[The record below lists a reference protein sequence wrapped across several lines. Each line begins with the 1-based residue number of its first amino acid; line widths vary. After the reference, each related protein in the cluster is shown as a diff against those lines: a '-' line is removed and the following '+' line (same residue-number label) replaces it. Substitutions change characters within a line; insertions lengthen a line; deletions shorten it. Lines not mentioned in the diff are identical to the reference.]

1 MPSPLTSVRRILVHT
16 LAITAITALS
26 ATTAHADITAPTA
39 ATNRAFGRSMAFADL
54 GSTNYLAVGSGGT
67 ATIGKVF
74 IYRRNALSDTW
85 TLETELVGTG
95 IVPSDRFGEA
105 IAMRAGADGSLLV
118 AVGAPGDNFS
128 AGTAF
133 LFRRSVSGSLF
144 SWNLEATLTRPD
156 GTFGDFFGGALA
168 IAPDLT
174 QVAIAAPFDN
184 PTGCGGM
191 QECAAQPGFGRGVV
205 NVYKKSGS
213 TWSFS
218 AAASTPI
225 SATGFEQLGTGL
237 AYGNTTAEPP
247 QLLVG
252 APEATDNGVTF
263 AGRVFVVRELTA
275 NTWSLQNT
283 ISGGTVAGVP
293 MGGFGECL
301 QVSGN
306 LAIVGAPFTDVGGLD
321 AVGRALTLVKSTS
334 TTAWSL
340 RANLLLPSPT
350 FTTATSFFGRSV
362 SVHGDMIAIGTADER
377 AFLYRSVAG
386 AVTLTST
393 ESLTYPTSQSP
404 NATDDFG
411 ANVAI
416 GNGTV
421 AVGVMNRDV
430 SGVSNAGAVSL
441 FDAFPG
447 KIMSDDPS
455 ASQGFGEAV
464 AVGNQ
469 RAIIGAPNFDGTSTN
484 QGRIEIFERS
494 TGGWFRIFSQ
504 TATDPSASAFA
515 GRSVAITDDGLRFAF
530 GAPGAASNA
539 GAVYRGVSSGT
550 TFNFSKLAF
559 VSFIATAQAGEV
571 LGSSVAMTNQSS
583 TRWIVAGAPG
593 FDSGGVAGVDR
604 GRILIWR
611 NEVMHQAILGTFL
624 QSGPPGTG
632 FGDAVA
638 IESYSDGTVDIV
650 VGAPDE
656 DVPVGGTTAIDC
668 GSIHIYR
675 KAPTATTFSLL
686 HIARHGTPVER
697 GYYGAQLALKKSR
710 LVVGCPGRANPPLLS
725 AGAVFAWTRSTTG
738 VWSNV
743 AGGIF
748 GSEANERVGSGVSTD
763 GTLVLAGVPGRPNGG
778 PGESDGAA
786 RLLKVSGSNLVLSQT
801 FTSTDSRLFDEY
813 GFSVALGTATNG
825 PIVIGCNT
833 DTNGDISN
841 AGSAYGFL
849 GPGNACASDLDG
861 DFSIGA
867 ADLSLLLASWG
878 LTGEDASGV
887 DINLDGIVDAIDVS
901 LMLAGW
907 GTCGE

>member
-54 GSTNYLAVGSGGT
+54 GSTNYLAVGSEGT
-67 ATIGKVF
+67 ATTGKVF
-74 IYRRNALSDTW
+74 IYRRNALSNTW

-156 GTFGDFFGGALA
+156 GTLGDFFGGALA

-191 QECAAQPGFGRGVV
+191 AECAAQPGFGRGVV

-225 SATGFEQLGTGL
+225 RATGFEQLGSGL
-237 AYGNTTAEPP
+237 AYGNTTAELP

-306 LAIVGAPFTDVGGLD
+306 LAIVGAPFTDVGGLGG
-321 AVGRALTLVKSTS
+321 VGRALTLVKSTS

-362 SVHGDMIAIGTADER
+362 SVHADMIAIGTADER

-455 ASQGFGEAV
+455 AGENFGRAV

-504 TATDPSASAFA
+504 TATVPSASAFA

-530 GAPGAASNA
+530 GAPGATVNA
-539 GAVYRGVSSGT
+539 GAVYRGVNSSGT
-550 TFNFSKLAF
+550 TFSFSKLA
-559 VSFIATAQAGEV
+559 
-571 LGSSVAMTNQSS
+571 
-583 TRWIVAGAPG
+583 
-593 FDSGGVAGVDR
+593 
-604 GRILIWR
+604 
-611 NEVMHQAILGTFL
+611 
-624 QSGPPGTG
+624 
-632 FGDAVA
+632 
-638 IESYSDGTVDIV
+638 
-650 VGAPDE
+650 
-656 DVPVGGTTAIDC
+656 
-668 GSIHIYR
+668 
-675 KAPTATTFSLL
+675 
-686 HIARHGTPVER
+686 
-697 GYYGAQLALKKSR
+697 
-710 LVVGCPGRANPPLLS
+710 LV
-725 AGAVFAWTRSTTG
+725 
-738 VWSNV
+738 
-743 AGGIF
+743 
-748 GSEANERVGSGVSTD
+748 
-763 GTLVLAGVPGRPNGG
+763 
-778 PGESDGAA
+778 
-786 RLLKVSGSNLVLSQT
+786 
-801 FTSTDSRLFDEY
+801 
-813 GFSVALGTATNG
+813 
-825 PIVIGCNT
+825 
-833 DTNGDISN
+833 
-841 AGSAYGFL
+841 
-849 GPGNACASDLDG
+849 
-861 DFSIGA
+861 
-867 ADLSLLLASWG
+867 
-878 LTGEDASGV
+878 
-887 DINLDGIVDAIDVS
+887 
-901 LMLAGW
+901 
-907 GTCGE
+907 

>member
-16 LAITAITALS
+16 IAIIAIIAIT

-39 ATNRAFGRSMAFADL
+39 ALNRAFGRSMAFADL
-54 GSTNYLAVGSGGT
+54 GSTNYLAVGEGT
-67 ATIGKVF
+67 ATTGKVF
-74 IYRRNALSDTW
+74 IYVRNAFFNTW

-95 IVPSDRFGEA
+95 DRFGYA

-118 AVGAPGDNFS
+118 AVGAPEDNG
-128 AGTAF
+128 AEGIAF

-191 QECAAQPGFGRGVV
+191 QECAAQPLFGRGVV

-225 SATGFEQLGTGL
+225 RATGFEQLGSGL
-237 AYGNTTAEPP
+237 AYGNTTVSPP

-252 APEATDNGVTF
+252 ASGATDNGVAF

-283 ISGGTVAGVP
+283 ISGITVSGVP
-293 MGGFGECL
+293 MGGFGACL

-306 LAIVGAPFTDVGGLD
+306 LAIVGAPFTDVGGLN
-321 AVGRALTLVKSTS
+321 AVGRALTLVKNPS

-340 RANLLLPSPT
+340 QANLLLPSPT

-362 SVHGDMIAIGTADER
+362 SVHGDIIAIGTADER

-411 ANVAI
+411 ANVAM

-421 AVGVMNRDV
+421 AVGVMGRDV

-455 ASQGFGEAV
+455 AGENFGRAV
-464 AVGNQ
+464 AVGSQ
-469 RAIIGAPNFDGTSTN
+469 RVIIGAPNFDGTSTN
-484 QGRIEIFERS
+484 QGRIEIFERF

-530 GAPGAASNA
+530 GAEGAASNA
-539 GAVYRGVSSGT
+539 GAVYRGVNSSGT
-550 TFNFSKLAF
+550 TFSFSKLAF
-559 VSFIATAQAGEV
+559 VSFIATAQAGEA
-571 LGSSVAMTNQSS
+571 LGRSVAMTNQGS

-593 FDSGGVAGVDR
+593 FDSGGVADR

-611 NEVMHQAILGTFL
+611 NEVMHQAILGQVS
-624 QSGPPGTG
+624 QSNTG
-632 FGDAVA
+632 FGNAVA

-650 VGAPDE
+650 VGAPSE
-656 DVPVGGTTAIDC
+656 DVTVGGTTAIDC

-675 KAPTATTFSLL
+675 KAPTATTFSLHL
-686 HIARHGTPVER
+686 TARHGNPIER
-697 GYYGAQLALKKSR
+697 GDYGAQLALKKSR
-710 LVVGCPGRANPPLLS
+710 LVVGCPGRFSS

-738 VWSNV
+738 VWSPV

-748 GSEANERVGSGVSTD
+748 GSEDNERVGSGVSTD
-763 GTLVLAGVPGRPNGG
+763 GTLVLAGVPGRSNGALG
-778 PGESDGAA
+778 DRVGAA
-786 RLLKVSGSNLVLSQT
+786 LLLKVDGNNLVGETL
-801 FTSTDSRLFDEY
+801 TSTDSRRFDNY
-813 GFSVALGTATNG
+813 GFSVAIGTATNN
-825 PIVIGCNT
+825 PIVIGCPT
-833 DTNGDISN
+833 DTNGDIAI

-861 DFSIGA
+861 DFSIGT
-867 ADLSLLLASWG
+867 ADLSLLLTSWG

-887 DINLDGIVDAIDVS
+887 DINLDGIVDAFDLS
-901 LMLAGW
+901 LMLHGW

>member
-1 MPSPLTSVRRILVHT
+1 MPTSLTILKKF
-16 LAITAITALS
+16 ALIVAAAVAPIS
-26 ATTAHADITAPTA
+26 ATTAYADLTAPTA
-39 ATNRAFGRSMAFADL
+39 VINRAFGRSMAFADL
-54 GSTNYLAVGSGGT
+54 GTANYLAIGSEGT
-67 ATIGKVF
+67 STPGSVF
-74 IYRRNALSDTW
+74 VYRRNALSNTW

-95 IVPSDRFGEA
+95 ISSSDRFGEA
-105 IAMRAGADGSLLV
+105 IAMRAGADGTLLV
-118 AVGAPGDNFS
+118 AVGAPGDNIS

-133 LFRRSVSGSLF
+133 LFRRAVSGSLF
-144 SWNLEATLTRPD
+144 SWNLEATLTRSD
-156 GTFGDFFGGALA
+156 GTFGDYFGGAVA

-184 PTGCGGM
+184 PTGCGGA
-191 QECAAQPGFGRGVV
+191 QECSTNPGFGRGVV

-218 AAASTPI
+218 AAASAPI
-225 SATGFEQLGTGL
+225 GANAFEQMGSGL
-237 AYGNTTAEPP
+237 AYGNTTAEAP
-247 QLLVG
+247 QLLIG
-252 APEATDNGVTF
+252 ASGATDNGVNF

-275 NTWSLQNT
+275 NTWSLQST
-283 ISGGTVAGVP
+283 ISGGTIAGVP
-293 MGGFGECL
+293 MGGFGHCV

-321 AVGRALTLVKSTS
+321 AVGRALTLVKNPS

-340 RANLLLPSPT
+340 QANLLLPNPT
-350 FTTATSFFGRSV
+350 FTTANSFFGRSV
-362 SVHGDMIAIGTADER
+362 SVHGDMIAIGTAGER

-386 AVTLTST
+386 AVTLAST

-404 NATDDFG
+404 NATDGFG

-455 ASQGFGEAV
+455 ASEGFGAAV
-464 AVGNQ
+464 AVGSQ
-469 RAIIGAPNFDGTSTN
+469 RAIIGAPNFDGTATN

-504 TATDPSASAFA
+504 TATDRTANAFA

-530 GAPGAASNA
+530 GAPGAASNT
-539 GAVYRGVSSGT
+539 GAVYRGVNSSGT
-550 TFNFSKLAF
+550 TFSFSQLTFA
-559 VSFIATAQAGEV
+559 SAIATAQAGEL
-571 LGSSVAMTNQSS
+571 LGTSVAMTNQGS

-593 FDSGGVAGVDR
+593 FDSGGVADR

-611 NEVMHQAILGTFL
+611 NEVMHQAILGQVSQT
-624 QSGPPGTG
+624 GTG
-632 FGDAVA
+632 FGNAVA
-638 IESYSDGTVDIV
+638 IESYTDGTVDIV
-650 VGAPDE
+650 VGAPLE
-656 DVPVGGTTAIDC
+656 NVPVGGTTAIDC

-675 KAPTATTFSLL
+675 KAPTATTFSLHL
-686 HIARHGTPVER
+686 TARHGTPVDI
-697 GYYGAQLALKKSR
+697 GDYGARLALKKSR
-710 LVVGCPGRANPPLLS
+710 LVVGCPGRANPPLS
-725 AGAVFAWTRSTTG
+725 NAGAVFAWTRSTTG
-738 VWSNV
+738 VWSQV
-743 AGGIF
+743 AGGIG
-748 GSEANERVGSGVSTD
+748 GSESNERVGSGVSTD
-763 GTLVLAGVPGRPNGG
+763 GTNVLAGVPGRPNGA
-778 PGESDGAA
+778 PSDSVGAA
-786 RLLKVSGSNLVLSQT
+786 RLLTVSGSNLVVSQT
-801 FTSTDSRLFDEY
+801 FTSTDSRRFDDY

-825 PIVIGCNT
+825 PIVIGCVT
-833 DTNGDISN
+833 DANGDIAS

-861 DFSIGA
+861 DFSTGA

-887 DINLDGIVDAIDVS
+887 DINLDGIVDATDLS
-901 LMLAGW
+901 LMLTGW

>member
-1 MPSPLTSVRRILVHT
+1 
-16 LAITAITALS
+16 
-26 ATTAHADITAPTA
+26 
-39 ATNRAFGRSMAFADL
+39 
-54 GSTNYLAVGSGGT
+54 
-67 ATIGKVF
+67 
-74 IYRRNALSDTW
+74 
-85 TLETELVGTG
+85 
-95 IVPSDRFGEA
+95 
-105 IAMRAGADGSLLV
+105 
-118 AVGAPGDNFS
+118 
-128 AGTAF
+128 
-133 LFRRSVSGSLF
+133 
-144 SWNLEATLTRPD
+144 
-156 GTFGDFFGGALA
+156 
-168 IAPDLT
+168 
-174 QVAIAAPFDN
+174 
-184 PTGCGGM
+184 
-191 QECAAQPGFGRGVV
+191 
-205 NVYKKSGS
+205 
-213 TWSFS
+213 
-218 AAASTPI
+218 
-225 SATGFEQLGTGL
+225 
-237 AYGNTTAEPP
+237 
-247 QLLVG
+247 
-252 APEATDNGVTF
+252 
-263 AGRVFVVRELTA
+263 
-275 NTWSLQNT
+275 
-283 ISGGTVAGVP
+283 

-362 SVHGDMIAIGTADER
+362 SVHGDMIAIGTADDR

-464 AVGNQ
+464 AVGSQ
-469 RAIIGAPNFDGTSTN
+469 RVIIGAPNFDGTSTN
-484 QGRIEIFERS
+484 QGRIEIFERF

-504 TATDPSASAFA
+504 TATNPSASAFA

-539 GAVYRGVSSGT
+539 GAVYRGVNSSGT
-550 TFNFSKLAF
+550 TFSFSKLAL
-559 VSFIATAQAGEV
+559 VSFIATAQAGEL
-571 LGSSVAMTNQSS
+571 LGSSVAMTNQST

-593 FDSGGVAGVDR
+593 FDSGGVAGVER

-611 NEVMHQAILGTFL
+611 NEVMHQAILGPAS

-650 VGAPDE
+650 VGAPSE
-656 DVPVGGTTAIDC
+656 DVTVGGTTAIDC

-675 KAPTATTFSLL
+675 KAPTATTFSFLL
-686 HIARHGTPVER
+686 TARHGTPVNM
-697 GYYGAQLALKKSR
+697 GDYGARLALKKSR
-710 LVVGCPGRANPPLLS
+710 LAVGCPGRANPPLLS

-738 VWSNV
+738 VWSQV
-743 AGGIF
+743 AGGIG
-748 GSEANERVGSGVSTD
+748 GSEENERVGSGVSTD
-763 GTLVLAGVPGRPNGG
+763 GTNVLAGVPGRG
-778 PGESDGAA
+778 DWVGAA
-786 RLLKVSGSNLVLSQT
+786 QLLKVNGSALTVSQT
-801 FTSTDSRLFDEY
+801 FTSTDSRRFDDY
-813 GFSVALGTATNG
+813 GYSVALGTATNG
-825 PIVIGCNT
+825 PIVIGCVT
-833 DTNGDISN
+833 DANGDIAS

-849 GPGNACASDLDG
+849 GSGNACASDLDG